1 MIVKTTQDD
10 FLDIRLRLTDD
21 GKDVFLAEG
30 EKIQFK
36 TDGHAQIFME
46 SCRYDDGGRIA
57 LQLDL
62 SQFSILAGTYRF
74 EINFIS
80 ADGSKVCLSPLHE
93 NQLIVYPKAGD
104 EDE

>member
-1 MIVKTTQDD
+1 MIVKTTQED
-10 FLDIRLRLTDD
+10 FLDIRLRLSDD
-21 GKDVFLAEG
+21 GKDVFLAED

-36 TDGHAQIFME
+36 TDGHTPIFIE
-46 SCRYDDGGRIA
+46 SCQYDDDGRIV
-57 LQLDL
+57 LRLDL
-62 SQFSILAGTYRF
+62 SKFSILAGTYRF

-80 ADGSKVCLSPLHE
+80 ADGSKVCLSPLCE